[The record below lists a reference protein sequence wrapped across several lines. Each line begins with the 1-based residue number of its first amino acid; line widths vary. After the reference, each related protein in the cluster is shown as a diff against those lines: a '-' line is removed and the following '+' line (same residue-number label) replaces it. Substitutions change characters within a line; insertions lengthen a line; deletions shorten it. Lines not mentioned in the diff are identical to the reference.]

1 MIPGL
6 VVSTLVAGALLVS
19 CDWGNRDYSSFSA
32 FDAEEPIVLK
42 SQGPDWVV
50 DPEDPSVN
58 LPPTGRSLFDFL
70 VSKPE
75 GNTKT
80 YRVPFPFSALMKTI
94 EKRLGTE
101 HQSSPL
107 KRVLVPLGRS
117 LQRNAAKPEFFKFPR
132 AVVAVD
138 TQSLTR
144 PGYSGMLLKDRL
156 YLGYQEK
163 ANLIEVI
170 SYNEAA
176 GRFEF
181 QVVRDYRPGGNPQV
195 FYANRAVCTVC
206 HQNQAPIFARP
217 LWDETNA
224 NPRIA
229 SLLRAEKRT
238 FYGFPIEQG
247 VDIPFAI
254 DAATDR
260 ANEFSAYQLFW
271 HEGCEAA
278 ASRADAIGCRA
289 KIFRSML
296 QYRLSGSRHLDARSS
311 DSEDQVVPRLAEI
324 WRENWPQGLAIPNP
338 DVPNRNPFLHVGQ
351 ARPQSG
357 MMTNVGQ
364 EGRASLSTLTRQADL
379 RAIFEPS
386 VPRASLGTWSISPG
400 TSRSV
405 DRVITGLSSF
415 LAEADIRRLDGHLFR
430 IGKEAGV
437 LVQRYQSTCEY
448 STRRRRGGLDR
459 LKFRCHRPDGNVDAG
474 ETNFTMKGLI
484 YLKSREVV
492 RGTIDHVTNVDGG
505 LLANLD
511 VVGGRIQLQ
520 GHRWVG
526 DLQVL
531 QKYSRFHAR
540 WADGKALSNL
550 TIGWADSGQGA
561 VYPSHQS
568 SFSGNA
574 EMTTMDD
581 FSLVHNAV
589 SVMAGQTDSGEV
601 DAFSSKPFRR
611 ASAMKVLFVQLGMA
625 PLKWCCV
632 DDLGMPPAALDVG
645 AEDPDPAMHEN
656 GKDHHPAVH
665 AFHQYC
671 AKCHNGLDELPPNFF
686 YGDKEQVQSNIAH
699 CAERI
704 FFRLEMARISPHLR
718 LETPMPPTNA
728 LRRWDLSPTRWSRHA
743 DFVVLKDYVSNVLE
757 TEIGMA
763 PRLQDLRMRGYD
775 NLRDCLPEF
784 R

>member
-1 MIPGL
+1 M
-6 VVSTLVAGALLVS
+6 S
-19 CDWGNRDYSSFSA
+19 CDGGNRDYSSFSA
-32 FDAEEPIVLK
+32 SDAEAPSVREP
-42 SQGPDWVV
+42 QGRHWVV
-50 DPEDPSVN
+50 DPEDPGVN

-70 VSKPE
+70 VTEPE

-94 EKRLGTE
+94 EKRLGAE

-117 LQRNAAKPEFFKFPR
+117 LQRNAAKPEFFKYPR

-138 TQSLTR
+138 TEPLTQ
-144 PGYSGMLLKDRL
+144 PGSSGMLFKDRL

-181 QVVRDYRPGGNPQV
+181 QIVRDYRPGGTPQV

-229 SLLRAEKRT
+229 SLLRAEQRT

-260 ANEFSAYQLFW
+260 ANEFSAYQLLW
-271 HEGCEAA
+271 QEGCEAA

-289 KIFRSML
+289 RIFSSML
-296 QYRLSGSRHLDARSS
+296 QYRLSGSRHVDARSS
-311 DSEDQVVPRLAEI
+311 DSEDQVVPLLAKV

-338 DVPNRNPFLHVGQ
+338 DVPNRNPFLHAGQ
-351 ARPQSG
+351 ARAQSS
-357 MMTNVGQ
+357 MLTTVRQ
-364 EGRASLSTLTRQADL
+364 EGRASWGTLTRQADL
-379 RAIFEPS
+379 GAVFAPS
-386 VPRASLGTWSISPG
+386 VPRASLETWSVSPG

-405 DRVITGLSSF
+405 VRVITGLSSF

-430 IGKEAGV
+430 IGKQTGV
-437 LVQRYQSTCEY
+437 PVQRYQSTCEY

-459 LKFRCHRPDGNVDAG
+459 LKFRCHRPDRSVDAG
-474 ETNFTMKGLI
+474 ETTLTMTGLI
-484 YLKSREVV
+484 YLKGREVV
-492 RGTIDHVTNVDGG
+492 RGTIDHVKHGDGG
-505 LLANLD
+505 VLANLD

-531 QKYSRFHAR
+531 QKYSGLHAR
-540 WADGKALSNL
+540 RADGKALSNL
-550 TIGWADSGQGA
+550 TLGWADSGKGA
-561 VYPSHQS
+561 AYPSHQS

-574 EMTTMDD
+574 VMTTMDD
-581 FSLVHNAV
+581 FALVHNAV

-601 DAFSSKPFRR
+601 DAFSSMPFRR
-611 ASAMKVLFVQLGMA
+611 ASAMKVLFVQLGMGS
-625 PLKWCCV
+625 LEWCCV
-632 DDLGMPPAALDVG
+632 DDRGMPPAVLDVG
-645 AEDPDPAMHEN
+645 AGDPDPAMHEN

-671 AKCHNGLDELPPNFF
+671 TKCHNGLDELPPNFL
-686 YGDKEQVQSNIAH
+686 YGDAERVQSNIAH

-704 FFRLEMARISPHLR
+704 FFRLEMARISPQVR
-718 LETPMPPTNA
+718 PETPMPPTNA

-743 DFVVLKDYVSNVLE
+743 DFAVLNDYVRNVLE
-757 TEIGMA
+757 TEIGTA

-784 R
+784 G